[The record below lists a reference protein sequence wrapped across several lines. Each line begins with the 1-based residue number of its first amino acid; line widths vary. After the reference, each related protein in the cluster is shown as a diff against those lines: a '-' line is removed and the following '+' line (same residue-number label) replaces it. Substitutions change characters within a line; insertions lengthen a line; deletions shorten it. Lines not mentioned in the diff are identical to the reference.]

1 MTGGTFSSSSHHVQ
15 GSGSLATTLGS
26 IALRLASR
34 PARTRNCQP
43 EWRRSSRGILV
54 SYPGRIHDIRPHYHI
69 LSWLVMFIR
78 LRVGGRCQW
87 DTYYTSRPGTTRPL
101 RALARLSHGLGRR
114 LGPDSESISPALAAL
129 LVTSGRQAAG
139 LQVKPRAGTMI
150 PLLAGHVSGANM
162 RRASERQASWHESGW
177 AASRSRV

>member
-1 MTGGTFSSSSHHVQ
+1 
-15 GSGSLATTLGS
+15 
-26 IALRLASR
+26 
-34 PARTRNCQP
+34 
-43 EWRRSSRGILV
+43 
-54 SYPGRIHDIRPHYHI
+54 
-69 LSWLVMFIR
+69 MFIR

-114 LGPDSESISPALAAL
+114 LGPDSISPALAAAL
-129 LVTSGRQAAG
+129 LVSGRQATG

-162 RRASERQASWHESGW
+162 RRERQLETSWHEPESGW
-177 AASRSRV
+177 AASRSSRV